1 MFNNRTLIV
10 ISTAAFCWL
19 FYHQADGINYL
30 IFNVLLL
37 IALLLR
43 DLSLLKSKA
52 FLAISIA
59 SLASA
64 FAIYWYGTDW
74 PLQMNMLSLLALA
87 GYSYSRESSLLVA
100 MFHSGYSFFATP
112 VVYVF
117 ERLFNGGD
125 AVKPNESK
133 LFKRVVLSIVP
144 LAIVFI
150 FVQIYR
156 SGNPIF
162 DKYISAINF
171 DFISLEWFFF
181 MLFGAWLMFTFFK
194 QSIIKQLQQSDNST
208 PDALRAITAQEHN
221 ESYFGQLIQIPN
233 EVFTGVLLF
242 GLLNVLLACVNGL
255 DFYFVFVKN
264 ILPEGITIS
273 QYVHNGTNALIASV
287 MLASFIILFYFR
299 GYLNYYSQSKWL
311 KVLAYTWIAQN
322 ALLIFSTAFRN
333 GMYID
338 GFGLTHKRIGVL
350 IYLWLTV
357 IGLMT
362 VAVKIALTKNNWFL
376 FRKNAWA
383 IYLTL
388 IVYVMFDWDGIITNY
403 NLHHFETDKRMEID
417 QRYLVNLSHT
427 NLTKLFEFY
436 LVKQKKLNDKKQ
448 DIDNE
453 YNEDSFS
460 SSSGRSS
467 MAYTHEIERMVW
479 DKYRELKADYKEHEW
494 PSECYTKTRN
504 LRETEALI
512 AQYQLKEVLPVNP
525 R

>member
-19 FYHQADGINYL
+19 FYHQSDGINYL

-43 DLSLLKSKA
+43 DSSLLKSRA
-52 FLAISIA
+52 FLVISIA

-74 PLQMNMLSLLALA
+74 PLQMNVLSLLALA
-87 GYSYSRESSLLVA
+87 GLSYSRESSLLVA
-100 MFHSGYSFFATP
+100 MFHSMYSFFASP
-112 VVYVF
+112 VIHVF
-117 ERLFNGGD
+117 ERIFKNGNE
-125 AVKPNESK
+125 VKTNESK
-133 LFKRVVLSIVP
+133 LFKRIVLSIMP
-144 LAIVFI
+144 LIIVFVFI
-150 FVQIYR
+150 QIYR

-162 DKYISAINF
+162 DKYISEINF
-171 DFISLEWFFF
+171 DFISLEWCFFV
-181 MLFGAWLMFTFFK
+181 LYGTWLMFAFFK

-208 PDALRAITAQEHN
+208 PDALRAITEQEHN

-242 GLLNVLLACVNGL
+242 ALLNVVLACVNGL
-255 DFYFVFVKN
+255 DFYFVFFKGK
-264 ILPEGITIS
+264 LPEGISIS
-273 QYVHNGTNALIASV
+273 QYVHNGTNSLIISIV
-287 MLASFIILFYFR
+287 LASFIILFYFR
-299 GYLNYYSQSKWL
+299 GYLNYYPKSFWL
-311 KVLAYTWIAQN
+311 KALAFVWILQN
-322 ALLIFSTAFRN
+322 ALLIFSTAYRN

-350 IYLWLTV
+350 IYLLLTMIGLLTV
-357 IGLMT
+357 AI
-362 VAVKIALTKNNWFL
+362 KIALTKNNWFL

-388 IVYVMFDWDGIITNY
+388 IVYMLFDWDCIITNY
-403 NLHHFETDKRMEID
+403 NLHHFETDKKMEID

-427 NLTKLFEFY
+427 NLSKLFEFY
-436 LVKQKKLNDKKQ
+436 LVKQKKLNDKAQ
-448 DIDNE
+448 YSE
-453 YNEDSFS
+453 YDYGEDSFS
-460 SSSGRSS
+460 SSSRSNT
-467 MAYTHEIERMVW
+467 AYTRKIERMIW
-479 DKYRELKADYKEHEW
+479 DKYRALKADYKEHEW
-494 PSECYTKTRN
+494 PSECYTKTKN

>member
-1 MFNNRTLIV
+1 MLNNRTLIL

-19 FYHQADGINYL
+19 FYHQSDGINYL

-37 IALLLR
+37 VALLLR
-43 DLSLLKSKA
+43 DSTLLKSKT
-52 FLAISIA
+52 FLSIA
-59 SLASA
+59 TAALASA
-64 FAIYWYGTDW
+64 IAIYWYGTDW
-74 PLQMNMLSLLALA
+74 PFQMNILSLLALA

-100 MFHSGYSFFATP
+100 IFHGGYSFFASP
-112 VVYVF
+112 VVHVF
-117 ERLFNGGD
+117 DRLFKSAD
-125 AVKPNESK
+125 ALKTKESR

-144 LAIVFI
+144 LVVVFI
-150 FVQIYR
+150 FIQIYR

-162 DKYISAINF
+162 DKYVSELNF
-171 DFISLEWFFF
+171 DFISLEWLFF
-181 MLFGAWLMFTFFK
+181 MLYGAWLMFAFFK
-194 QSIIKQLQQSDNST
+194 QSTIRKLQHSDIET
-208 PDALRAITAQEHN
+208 PDALRIITEEEHTD
-221 ESYFGQLIQIPN
+221 SYFGQLIQIPN

-242 GLLNVLLACVNGL
+242 ALLNVLLACVNGL
-255 DFYFVFVKN
+255 DFYFVFFKSK
-264 ILPEGITIS
+264 LPEGISIS
-273 QYVHNGTNALIASV
+273 QYVHNGTNSLITSIV
-287 MLASFIILFYFR
+287 LASLIILFYFR
-299 GYLNYYSQSKWL
+299 GYLNYYSKSSWL
-311 KVLAYTWIAQN
+311 KGLAYLWILQN
-322 ALLIFSTAFRN
+322 ALLIFSTAYRN

-350 IYLWLTV
+350 IYLLLTMIGLLTV
-357 IGLMT
+357 AI
-362 VAVKIALTKNNWFL
+362 KIALTKNNWFL

-388 IVYVMFDWDGIITNY
+388 IVYVLFDWDSVITNY
-403 NLHHFETDKRMEID
+403 NLHHFETDKKMEID

-467 MAYTHEIERMVW
+467 MAYTQEIERMVW
-479 DKYRELKADYKEHEW
+479 DKYRELKADYKTHDW
-494 PSECYTKTRN
+494 PSECYTRTKN